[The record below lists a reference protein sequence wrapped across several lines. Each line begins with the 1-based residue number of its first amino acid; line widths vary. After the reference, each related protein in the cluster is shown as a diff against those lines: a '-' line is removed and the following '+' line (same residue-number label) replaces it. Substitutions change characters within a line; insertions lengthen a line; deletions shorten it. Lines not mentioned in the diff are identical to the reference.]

1 MNFQE
6 LRRLVHRGEGSELEF
21 KLKANHPE
29 KIIKSF
35 VAFANTKGGILL
47 LGVRDDKTIKG
58 VKSLKEDEY
67 VMFKT
72 IEERIKPALK
82 YDYYSIPVENSEREV
97 MVFEIPASKKLHYL
111 LPEPNAERGLA
122 YIRTKDKSIKASR
135 EMREIMRADKR
146 KKDVHFQYG
155 DKEQF
160 LMKYLDNHEKI
171 TVTEFSEKA
180 KIPRKVA
187 SRTLV
192 LLVLAKVLKIIPHEM
207 QDTFIALEPA

>member
-6 LRRLVHRGEGSELEF
+6 LRRLVHRGEGSQLEF

-29 KIIKSF
+29 KIMKSF
-35 VAFANTKGGILL
+35 VAFANSQGGTLL
-47 LGVRDDKTIKG
+47 LGVRDDKMIKG

-67 VMFKT
+67 VMFKA
-72 IEERIKPALK
+72 IEEYINPALK
-82 YDYYSIPVENSEREV
+82 YDYYSIPIENSEREV
-97 MVFEIPASKKLHYL
+97 MVFEIPASKKIHYL
-111 LPEPNAERGLA
+111 LPEPHAERGLA
-122 YIRTKDKSIKASR
+122 YIRMEDKCIKASR
-135 EMREIMRADKR
+135 EMREIMRAAKR
-146 KKDVHFQYG
+146 NKEVHFQYG

-160 LMKYLDNHEKI
+160 LMQYLDNNEKI
-171 TVTEFSEKA
+171 TVSEFSEKA

-207 QDTFIALEPA
+207 QDTFMALETV